1 MLRVFMVRSMTGFG
15 RAEVSGE
22 SIAVTVEARSVNHR
36 HLDVALR
43 LPRSLAALELD
54 ARRLVQA
61 RVERGRVDVAVQV
74 TPLLGTATQRVQLD
88 TGLAREYMARA
99 HAVAAELGLAAVPS
113 VEWVLERPGVMRLE
127 DAEPVEPSAPWPLL
141 ERALIQALEELVQRR
156 GAEGA
161 RLVDALR
168 TLHADLT
175 TTVESMAARAPAA
188 SARREQRLRERLRS
202 LLGDTTVDESRILT
216 EAAIWVE
223 KTDVTE
229 ELARLRAH
237 LAEFALALEKG
248 GPVGRALDF
257 LIQELN
263 REVNTVGSKSDDLE
277 LSQAGLAAKS
287 VLEKIREQVQNLE

>member
-1 MLRVFMVRSMTGFG
+1 MVRSMTGFG

-36 HLDVALR
+36 HLDIALR
-43 LPRSLAALELD
+43 LPRSLASLELD

-61 RVERGRVDVAVQV
+61 RLERGRVDVTVQV
-74 TPLLGTATQRVQLD
+74 TPLTGTATQRVQLD
-88 TGLAREYMARA
+88 AALAREYMARA
-99 HAVAAELGLAAVPS
+99 QAVAAELGLAAVPG

-127 DAEPVEPSAPWPLL
+127 DAEPAEPSAPWPLL
-141 ERALIQALEELVQRR
+141 ERALTQALEELVQRR
-156 GAEGA
+156 GAEGE

-175 TTVESMAARAPAA
+175 ITVESMAARAPAA
-188 SARREQRLRERLRS
+188 SARRAQRLRERLRS
-202 LLGDTTVDESRILT
+202 LLADTAVDESRILT
-216 EAAIWVE
+216 EAAIWAE

-237 LAEFALALEKG
+237 LAEFSLALEKG

-263 REVNTVGSKSDDLE
+263 REVNTVCSKADDLE